1 MVTSLSRGRI
11 LHSGPFHQHPSFTA
25 LWLPWVFSGPAAY
38 CLQPVVQFVVFPVFY
53 PPIFC
58 PHKRKIMIMKG
69 KFHTTTAWFN
79 NPLMTLSK
87 HQVQMPWRAISS
99 LSLPAS
105 STLQFHLSPL
115 IISKSPTRAL
125 WTQHAVTARTPG
137 ILNCLRCKEEGKR

>member
-1 MVTSLSRGRI
+1 
-11 LHSGPFHQHPSFTA
+11 
-25 LWLPWVFSGPAAY
+25 
-38 CLQPVVQFVVFPVFY
+38 
-53 PPIFC
+53 
-58 PHKRKIMIMKG
+58 MIMKG